1 MVDAAYI
8 AASDNDADGCL
19 QGLAAVMQGAL
30 SFSNVA
36 PTAHGS
42 LVHPNADP
50 RICFSALAC
59 AAMVWKHWSE
69 IRV

>member
-1 MVDAAYI
+1 MVDAANI
-8 AASDNDADGCL
+8 AAPDNEDDGCL
-19 QGLAAVMQGAL
+19 EELAAVMQKAL

-36 PTAHGS
+36 PTAHCS

-59 AAMVWKHWSE
+59 AAAVWKHW
-69 IRV
+69 